1 MNRSKEGISARVER
15 YASPPSVNTAVRS
28 GGCDDALSWQP
39 TPSGTIAPACFVVDQ
54 GSAEPRP
61 TGVGILSVH
70 DLAERFN
77 RGTRWAA
84 LRMRDM
90 RHMSAGGEMFTT
102 EEWLAEW
109 LAAKSVPQANWPKQN
124 LDPLE
129 EAVCSRVIS
138 LVGDLARSGRIKVV
152 AV

>member
-15 YASPPSVNTAVRS
+15 YASPPSVDTAVRS

-39 TPSGTIAPACFVVDQ
+39 TPIGSSAPACFVVEDGAPRQ
-54 GSAEPRP
+54 QRP
-61 TGVGILSVH
+61 TGILSVH

-77 RGTRWAA
+77 RGPRWAA
-84 LRMRDM
+84 LRMREM

-129 EAVCSRVIS
+129 EAVCSRVIA
-138 LVGDLARSGRIKVV
+138 LVGDLARAGRIKVV